1 MIKNTNDLYKKM
13 LNTPN
18 LAGKFELV
26 GETLFWD
33 LFDGFSVE
41 IAITENDTFLSIASP
56 REELIHW
63 HPYAE
68 DVYGEV
74 CRMGSKGNVTL
85 IRKNFFSVS
94 LLYMGKEENCPYS
107 PFKKRAF
114 GRLYYLKAK

>member
-41 IAITENDTFLSIASP
+41 IALTENDTFLSIASP

-63 HPYAE
+63 HPFAE
-68 DVYGEV
+68 DIYEEV
-74 CRMGSKGNVTL
+74 CRMGTKGNVTL

-94 LLYMGKEENCPYS
+94 LLYMGKAKACPY
-107 PFKKRAF
+107 PPNKTRAF
-114 GRLYYLKAK
+114 GKLYRLTAK